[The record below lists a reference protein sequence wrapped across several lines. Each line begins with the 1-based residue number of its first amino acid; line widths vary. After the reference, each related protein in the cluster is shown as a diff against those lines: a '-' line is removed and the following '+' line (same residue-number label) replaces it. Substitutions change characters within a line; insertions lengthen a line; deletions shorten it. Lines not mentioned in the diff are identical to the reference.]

1 MPERRRALEL
11 LAKSRHGANEEL
23 LVHGH
28 GFRRPMLVGLVR
40 SGLASAEREVMKAG
54 DKAIEIVRAVDKFA
68 AEPNGGLIV
77 VLIPSAA
84 ELDAI
89 LQLTLQYRLPA
100 IYLGS
105 SVPALGG
112 LMSYGADATDF
123 YWLAASYVDR
133 LLRGAKVNELPL
145 QFATKL
151 RLVLNLK
158 AAERIGLTIPEP
170 ILLRAD
176 KLIQ

>member
-1 MPERRRALEL
+1 MAPRYVEAIKMAAPTFSVETVPL
-11 LAKSRHGANEEL
+11 
-23 LVHGH
+23 
-28 GFRRPMLVGLVR
+28 PVR
-40 SGLASAEREVMKAG
+40 NVF
-54 DKAIEIVRAVDKFA
+54 EIVRAVDKFA

-77 VLIPSAA
+77 VLNPSAV

-100 IYLGS
+100 IYQGT

-112 LMSYGADATDF
+112 LMAYGADTKDF
-123 YWLAASYVDR
+123 YRLAASYVDR

-151 RLVLNLK
+151 RLVVNTK
-158 AAERIGLTIPEP
+158 ATEGIGLTIPEP
-170 ILLRAD
+170 FLLRAD
-176 KLIQ
+176 ELIQ